1 MGSRVRNHSETF
13 HSEFEISGDYEVI
26 DGYTDDTDIIY
37 DYTDLKYTTCS
48 STSTVSSNG
57 EYENGNCNNPY

>member
-26 DGYTDDTDIIY
+26 EGYTDDTDVLY
-37 DYTDLKYTTCS
+37 DYTDDTDLKYTG
-48 STSTVSSNG
+48 STTTVSSNG
-57 EYENGNCNNPY
+57 

>member
-1 MGSRVRNHSETF
+1 MRLRDGNHSETF

-37 DYTDLKYTTCS
+37 DYTDLKYTG
-48 STSTVSSNG
+48 STTTVSSNG
-57 EYENGNCNNPY
+57 

>member
-1 MGSRVRNHSETF
+1 MRLRDGNHSETF

-37 DYTDLKYTTCS
+37 GYIEDTELKFTG
-48 STSTVSSNG
+48 STSTTTVSSNG
-57 EYENGNCNNPY
+57 

>member
-1 MGSRVRNHSETF
+1 MRLREENHSETF

-37 DYTDLKYTTCS
+37 DYTDLKYTGSIT
-48 STSTVSSNG
+48 TVSSNG
-57 EYENGNCNNPY
+57 

>member
-1 MGSRVRNHSETF
+1 MRLRNGNHSETF

-37 DYTDLKYTTCS
+37 DYTDLKYTSISTITDS
-48 STSTVSSNG
+48 STG
-57 EYENGNCNNPY
+57 EFENGNR

>member
-1 MGSRVRNHSETF
+1 MRLRDGNHSETF

-37 DYTDLKYTTCS
+37 DYTDLKYTG
-48 STSTVSSNG
+48 STTTVSSNG
-57 EYENGNCNNPY
+57 EFEREL